1 MYSERGTSFLKKI
14 SISIKSSIF
23 LALLIGISFPI
34 FIAGNYI
41 LYSDKEKAHVGFAK
55 YRQEMVKNIALAMS
69 DPLDKFSP
77 NSASL
82 VLEIIK
88 QDSRIAKIEVYDN
101 LSEMSFIEID
111 IPKRNIGAIFIN
123 KEKIFKNKEEI
134 GYVQIH
140 FSDQAI
146 TKDLEDKKYLLIQV
160 SVFTFIALIFIMFPL
175 LYMKILSPLERLLM
189 QSIELSN
196 NKLENKFIWSGND
209 EISTLGRSFEL
220 ARVSILN
227 LINKLKEK
235 NDELEVLYITDRL
248 TGLFNRHKLDSV
260 VSDELNRAKRYNHT
274 FGIIL
279 IDIDY
284 FKSVNDTF
292 GHQVGDTVL
301 VEIANILKANTRN
314 TDTVGRWGGE
324 EFLIV
329 VPQTD
334 ELKIKKIA
342 EALRSA
348 IESHTFTTVG
358 KKTASFG
365 VTVFQKNDTI
375 ELMLNRA
382 DEALYKVK
390 ASGRNQVCLV

>member
-1 MYSERGTSFLKKI
+1 
-14 SISIKSSIF
+14 
-23 LALLIGISFPI
+23 
-34 FIAGNYI
+34 
-41 LYSDKEKAHVGFAK
+41 
-55 YRQEMVKNIALAMS
+55 
-69 DPLDKFSP
+69 
-77 NSASL
+77 
-82 VLEIIK
+82 
-88 QDSRIAKIEVYDN
+88 
-101 LSEMSFIEID
+101 
-111 IPKRNIGAIFIN
+111 
-123 KEKIFKNKEEI
+123 
-134 GYVQIH
+134 
-140 FSDQAI
+140 
-146 TKDLEDKKYLLIQV
+146 
-160 SVFTFIALIFIMFPL
+160 MFPL

-342 EALRSA
+342 EALRRA

-390 ASGRNQVCLV
+390 SSGRNQVCLV